1 MFKLI
6 YETNGYEGSDFT
18 QSPKRI
24 EMTLN
29 TEDANLEELLEF
41 YGDFLKACTFEF
53 DGKVQIGPDN
63 EYYPYPETA
72 DDFAAV
78 SDELDDDGNLVD
90 KQTEFNFEGETQA
103 PVAGSNDPAPEKT
116 EATNQ

>member
-6 YETNGYEGSDFT
+6 YEFNGYEGSDFT

-29 TEDANLEELLEF
+29 TEDTNLEELLEF

-53 DGKVQIGPDN
+53 DGKVQIGPDY
-63 EYYPYPETA
+63 EYPYPETA

-78 SDELDDDGNLVD
+78 SDARAAED
-90 KQTEFNFEGETQA
+90 QAEFNFEGESPEA

-116 EATNQ
+116 ETTTQ